1 MDMQTRPATQIAMD
15 QVVSILHSSP
25 TALSPSEIADQ
36 CSTDA
41 QAVYRAIGN
50 LLRDRRIECTGETK
64 GRRGQPTRLYQIVKQ
79 DEPRAGMSDADLL
92 REHLEREMAGSAIGE
107 AHDGDE
113 HERAVYVAPP
123 EIPARL
129 DRDDWFIA
137 RRIADLDDPEPRLAE
152 ARQWAAIVG
161 AIADRL
167 DAGRALPPD
176 ADVIAALRDMRQ
188 GLLEVAA

>member
-1 MDMQTRPATQIAMD
+1 MDMQRPATQVAMD
-15 QVVSILHSSP
+15 QVVSILAVSP
-25 TALSPSEIADQ
+25 TALSSADIADQ

-64 GRRGQPTRLYQIVKQ
+64 GRRGQPTRLYQLAQQ

-92 REHLEREMAGSAIGE
+92 REHLEREMAGIAIGE

-123 EIPARL
+123 EIPKRTE
-129 DRDDWFIA
+129 DWFIA